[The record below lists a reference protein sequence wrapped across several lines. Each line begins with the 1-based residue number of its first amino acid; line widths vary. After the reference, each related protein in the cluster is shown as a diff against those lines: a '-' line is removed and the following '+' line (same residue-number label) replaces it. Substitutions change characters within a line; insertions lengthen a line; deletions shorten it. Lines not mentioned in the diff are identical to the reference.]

1 MPYEI
6 ITDGSHIIID
16 AAPVAIRGEDIQYE
30 TLWQGRQWAATEYG
44 IQARDGSYAIAADRL
59 SETRE
64 VEGEQL
70 PDWPLHMAEKA
81 WVNIDDF
88 CTAFLVALTMFP
100 EEASFGGTQIREAVR
115 RALKMSKSRPLT
127 PAGSG

>member
-1 MPYEI
+1 MTYEL
-6 ITDGSHIIID
+6 ITDGSHITID
-16 AAPVAIRGEDIQYE
+16 AAPVEIRGEDLQYE
-30 TLWQGRQWAATEYG
+30 TLWQGSQWAATEYG
-44 IQARDGSYAIAADRL
+44 IEARDGKYAFPAGLL

-64 VEGEQL
+64 VGGEQL
-70 PDWPLHMAEKA
+70 PDWPLHMAEKS